1 MHTAYHQFYC
11 LPFYFPSYWILF
23 YNIYNLDLLSLR
35 NNKKLLFTCWA
46 ISLMTI
52 LQIVSSYL
60 KQLLQGSVNATLGR
74 FCCVFCPRKE
84 VCRAKSCSMWLSH
97 QLVGGRVRNGIS
109 VMSRPGPEDG
119 SRHRCRLGGGD
130 TDCSP
135 LVFDNLNIDVKRCCT
150 IFAIGPY

>member
-1 MHTAYHQFYC
+1 M
-11 LPFYFPSYWILF
+11 
-23 YNIYNLDLLSLR
+23 R

-84 VCRAKSCSMWLSH
+84 VCRTKSCSMWLSH
-97 QLVGGRVRNGIS
+97 QLVRGGRVRNGIS

-119 SRHRCRLGGGD
+119 SRHRCRLG
-130 TDCSP
+130 TLLRCLFASV
-135 LVFDNLNIDVKRCCT
+135 LQFCYQSKKMLHNIRRRSLLTTFVV
-150 IFAIGPY
+150 